1 MKYDDDCSIQKLSSC
16 LISNYLLARRGNHFF
31 FIYIYSSVEKGVYEY
46 LIKLMYLHNKLYYV
60 LYKICL
66 LFTIYK
72 QAFLFDPM

>member
-16 LISNYLLARRGNHFF
+16 LISNYLLARIGNHFF
-31 FIYIYSSVEKGVYEY
+31 LYSSVEKGVYEY

-66 LFTIYK
+66 LFTKYK
-72 QAFLFDPM
+72 QALLFDPM